1 MRLVAGRRT
10 IVIGGLLSAM
20 AWAPLMDVV
29 QPAEAAG
36 RPKATA
42 KAAPITTP
50 AQASARL
57 GFDLLTQLAK
67 AKGADPNPVVSPAS
81 LTAALAVLDLG
92 ASPKFHVALV
102 KTLRL
107 DGTGNSGDLSGLRA
121 SLVPLID
128 GSKADGPLTGISA
141 VYFDPRGGPK
151 PAALD
156 QLKQAGVQAEIRDL
170 ADAKTIDD
178 INALVKDRTKGLI
191 PTLLDE
197 PLRKGGLVV
206 LNALHFKDDWR
217 MAFDPAHTA
226 QMDFHGLKGG
236 VAKVAMMQSGS
247 GKWFARQEGR
257 FIAVGLPYKTKG
269 FDLILLTTQDKPAA
283 LAEFAPVSGWLTGE
297 GFGESEG
304 TVSLPRLSI
313 KGGADLRASLDT
325 IGFDP
330 AARAPD
336 ALSGFLATPQ
346 KIDKVI
352 QKVVITLDEKGTEA
366 AAATAVTSRS
376 LAMPATFSFVADK
389 PFVFALRDETS
400 GQVLMM
406 GYIGNAAKA
415 Q

>member
-1 MRLVAGRRT
+1 MGWLAGQRASRRAVMT
-10 IVIGGLLSAM
+10 LGLLALLP
-20 AWAPLMDVV
+20 WAPREV
-29 QPAEAAG
+29 EAASKAK
-36 RPKATA
+36 PAPVAPIATA
-42 KAAPITTP
+42 

-57 GFDLLTQLAK
+57 GFDLLGQFGK
-67 AKGADPNPVVSPAS
+67 SKGSDPNPVVSPAS

-92 ASPKFHVALV
+92 ASPKFHAALV

-107 DGTGNSGDLSGLRA
+107 DGVGDSGDLKSLRA

-141 VYFDPRGGPK
+141 IYFDPRGGPK

-156 QLKQAGVQAEIRDL
+156 ELKQAGVQADVRDL

-178 INALVKDRTKGLI
+178 INALVKDHTKGLI
-191 PTLLDE
+191 PTLIDE

-217 MAFDPAHTA
+217 TAFDPAQTA
-226 QMDFHGLKGG
+226 QKDFHRLGGG

-247 GKWFARQEGR
+247 GHWLARQDDR
-257 FIAVGLPYKTKG
+257 FIAVALPYQTKG
-269 FDLILLTTQDKPAA
+269 YDLLLLTTKDKPGA
-283 LAEFAPVSGWLTGE
+283 LADFAPAASWLTGE
-297 GFGESEG
+297 GFTESEG

-313 KGGADLRASLDT
+313 KTSADLRGSLDRL
-325 IGFDP
+325 GLDP
-330 AARAPD
+330 AVRAPD
-336 ALSGFLATPQ
+336 VLSGFLTTPQ

-352 QKVVITLDEKGTEA
+352 QKVVITVDEKGTEA

-376 LAMPATFSFVADK
+376 LAIPATFSFVADK
-389 PFVFALRDETS
+389 PFLFALRDETS
-400 GQVLMM
+400 GQVLMA
-406 GYIGNAAKA
+406 GYIGDAAKA

>member
-1 MRLVAGRRT
+1 MGWLAGQRVSRRAVVT
-10 IVIGGLLSAM
+10 LSLLALLPWGL
-20 AWAPLMDVV
+20 
-29 QPAEAAG
+29 QKAEAASKAK
-36 RPKATA
+36 PAPIAPIATA
-42 KAAPITTP
+42 

-57 GFDLLTQLAK
+57 GFDLLSQLG
-67 AKGADPNPVVSPAS
+67 KGKGNDPNPVVSPAS

-92 ASPKFHVALV
+92 ASPKFHAALV

-107 DGTGNSGDLSGLRA
+107 DTVGDSGDLKSLRA

-156 QLKQAGVQAEIRDL
+156 ELKQAGVQADVRDL
-170 ADAKTIDD
+170 SDAKTIDD

-191 PTLLDE
+191 PTLIDE

-217 MAFDPAHTA
+217 TAFDPAQTT
-226 QMDFHGLKGG
+226 QMDFHRIKGG
-236 VAKVAMMQSGS
+236 DAKVAMMQSGS
-247 GKWFARQEGR
+247 GHWLARQDDR
-257 FIAVGLPYKTKG
+257 FIAVALPYQTKG
-269 FDLILLTTQDKPAA
+269 YDLLLLTTKDKPAA
-283 LAEFAPVSGWLTGE
+283 LADFAPAASWLTGE
-297 GFGESEG
+297 GFAESEG

-313 KGGADLRASLDT
+313 KAGADLRGSLDKL
-325 IGFDP
+325 GLDP
-330 AARAPD
+330 AVRAPD
-336 ALSGFLATPQ
+336 ALSGFLTTPQ
-346 KIDKVI
+346 KIDKII
-352 QKVVITLDEKGTEA
+352 QKVVITVDEKGTEA

-389 PFVFALRDETS
+389 PFLFALRDETS
-400 GQVLMM
+400 GQVLMA
-406 GYIGNAAKA
+406 GYIGDAAKA